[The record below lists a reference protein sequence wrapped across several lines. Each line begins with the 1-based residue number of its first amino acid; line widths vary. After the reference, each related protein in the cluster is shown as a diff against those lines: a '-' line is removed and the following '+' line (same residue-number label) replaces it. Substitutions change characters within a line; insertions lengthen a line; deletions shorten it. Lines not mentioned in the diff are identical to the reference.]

1 MGGFDWAAG
10 DYLSDALDSAERRAD
25 QAEMELSEHSSGRD
39 NIVKTVIKTGVA
51 AGTAAGLGY
60 WAGTMGGMKTVGG
73 VVPVNLLGGLI
84 AKAAALF
91 GHRHLAKI
99 SAHAPG
105 ILDAAGQGAIDQC
118 AAMAGYFA
126 GKGSAMPVVK
136 GAATAGTPGA
146 GGAATGR
153 NQWQGHAP
161 AAMGGGAHPTDYMT
175 PDQKRVW
182 ESYAP

>member
-25 QAEMELSEHSSGRD
+25 RAEEELAEHSSGRG
-39 NIVKTVIKTGVA
+39 NIVNTAVKTGVA
-51 AGTAAGLGY
+51 AVSSYGLGY
-60 WAGTMGGMKTVGG
+60 WSGKKGGMMTVGG
-73 VVPVNLLGGLI
+73 ILPVNLLGGLI

-91 GHRHLAKI
+91 GHRHLAKLH
-99 SAHAPG
+99 SAVPG
-105 ILDAAGQGAIDQC
+105 IVDAAGQGAIDQC

-126 GKGSAMPVVK
+126 GKGQVMPLVAGK
-136 GAATAGTPGA
+136 GAATAGTP
-146 GGAATGR
+146 GAATGR

>member
-25 QAEMELSEHSSGRD
+25 QAEMDLADASSGRS
-39 NIVKTVIKTGVA
+39 NIVKTVIETGVA

-73 VVPVNLLGGLI
+73 VIPVNLLGGLI

-91 GHRHLAKI
+91 GHRYVSKI
-99 SAHAPG
+99 HSSAPG

-126 GKGSAMPVVK
+126 GKGKTPAAK
-136 GAATAGTPGA
+136 GAATAGAP
-146 GGAATGR
+146 GAATGR